1 MSHLTLSGANEG
13 GVGTDVVA
21 IGTPLGLEWS
31 LSKGVVSA
39 IRKDKKRKDP
49 KSMNGIKF
57 IQTDA
62 AINPGNSGGPLI
74 ATETGTVIGVNTF
87 KQVRSDTEIEGLNFA
102 VSAEELKKA
111 FPYYFRKS
119 Q

>member
-1 MSHLTLSGANEG
+1 
-13 GVGTDVVA
+13 
-21 IGTPLGLEWS
+21 
-31 LSKGVVSA
+31 
-39 IRKDKKRKDP
+39 
-49 KSMNGIKF
+49 MNGIKF